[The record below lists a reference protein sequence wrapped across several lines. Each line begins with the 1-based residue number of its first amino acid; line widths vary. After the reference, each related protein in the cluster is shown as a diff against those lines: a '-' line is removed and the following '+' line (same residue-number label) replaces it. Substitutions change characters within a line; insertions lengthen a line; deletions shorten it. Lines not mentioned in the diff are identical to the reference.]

1 MLRSRDLDGVPR
13 PVVAL
18 ADEYP
23 ARFVDPRHS
32 HARAQLLYAASGVM
46 SVVTDAASFVIPPQR
61 AIWVPA
67 GVFHEVT
74 CRSAVSVRTLYVE
87 AAADLPRD
95 CRVIDV
101 SELLRAL
108 ILEAMT
114 LPREYDAGGRDGRIV
129 QLILDSI
136 AIPSSGSLQAPMPR
150 DTRLLRVCQALI
162 EDPTRADSLDDWAA
176 RACMS
181 RRTFTRGF
189 RDETGLSFAEWRQH
203 VRLLEALARLAC
215 GQPVTSIAFDVGY
228 ESPSAFTAAFQ
239 RAFGVPPSR
248 YLRGARMLGPLPTG
262 ADPPARA
269 RSRAAH

>member
-1 MLRSRDLDGVPR
+1 MLSSRDLEWVPR

-32 HARAQLLYAASGVM
+32 HARAQLLYAAAGVM
-46 SVVTDAASFVIPPQR
+46 SVVTDDASFVIPPQR
-61 AIWVPA
+61 AIWMPA

-87 AAADLPRD
+87 ADDRLPGD
-95 CRVIDV
+95 CRVLEV

-114 LPREYDAGGRDGRIV
+114 LPREYDHAGRDGRIV

-136 AIPSSGSLQAPMPR
+136 AAPAGSRLCAPMPH
-150 DTRLLRVCQALI
+150 DARLRQVCQALI
-162 EDPTRADSLDDWAA
+162 EDPTRNDSLDDWAE

-181 RRTFTRGF
+181 RRTFTRAF
-189 RDETGLSFAEWRQH
+189 REQTGMSLAEWRQH

-215 GQPVTSIAFDVGY
+215 GQPVTTIAFDVGY

-248 YLRGARMLGPLPTG
+248 YLR
-262 ADPPARA
+262 
-269 RSRAAH
+269 